1 MEDNASS
8 GGVDNAFA
16 PDELDEPT
24 YGQAQ
29 AIDVRELGE
38 ASRTFS
44 WKKLWAFAGPG
55 WLMSIAYLD
64 PGNIE
69 SDLQTGAQTKY
80 MLLWV
85 LFWATFLG
93 LVLQLLSA
101 RLGVVTGKHLA
112 QHCRTEYPD
121 WARISLWLM
130 TEFALIGS
138 DIQEVLG
145 SAIAFNILSD
155 GAIPLWAGV
164 IITAA
169 DCFSFLFLES
179 FGIRKLETFFAVCL
193 IVMAATFGQMYIS
206 TSPNQLEVTKG
217 TVIFDLD
224 NKSFNVAVGM
234 IGAVIM
240 PHNIYLHSALVQSR
254 KIDHGNT
261 AAVKEAD
268 MYNKIESTVALFC
281 SFIINLFVVSVF
293 AHNFSEHGVYY
304 EKHHEEFP
312 DCFGENIGL
321 LNTAGCFQDVVGNN
335 NGSWIPMKYIWGFG
349 LLAAGQTSTMTGTY
363 AGQFVMQGFLDLKIK
378 PWQRVLLT
386 RSVALGP
393 TLVVAL
399 TVDHA
404 TLDTANEWLNILQ
417 SVQLPFALVPVIYF
431 TSQEQTMHSFVNSKV
446 AKSTYAFISLLIVI
460 VNIYLVLNGVDL
472 TQPAQLVPTM
482 FVGIMYVSF
491 VGYLTIGP
499 KQARAVWCKVTGKQ
513 PDEREDGYSQFS
525 PIGGNM

>member
-1 MEDNASS
+1 MEDKATSRLL
-8 GGVDNAFA
+8 DKEFA

-29 AIDVRELGE
+29 GIDIEE
-38 ASRTFS
+38 PSTSFS
-44 WKKLWAFAGPG
+44 WRKLVAFAGPG

-69 SDLQTGAQTKY
+69 SDLQTGAQTRY

-101 RLGVVTGKHLA
+101 RLGVVTGRHLA
-112 QHCRTEYPD
+112 QHCRTEYPN
-121 WARISLWLM
+121 WARYSLWIL
-130 TEFALIGS
+130 TELALIGS

-145 SAIAFNILSD
+145 SAIGFNILSD
-155 GAIPLWAGV
+155 GAIPLWGGV

-169 DCFSFLFLES
+169 DCFSFLFLEN
-179 FGIRKLETFFAVCL
+179 FGIRKLEAFFAVCL
-193 IVMAATFGQMYIS
+193 VVMAATFGQMYI
-206 TSPNQLEVTKG
+206 TTKPNQLDVTKG

-254 KIDHGNT
+254 KIDHTNT
-261 AAVKEAD
+261 VAVKEAD
-268 MYNKIESTVALFC
+268 MYNKIESSAALFC
-281 SFIINLFVVSVF
+281 SFIINLFVVGVF
-293 AHNFSEHGVYY
+293 AHNFSEDGAYY
-304 EKHHEEFP
+304 EQYHEEYP
-312 DCFGENIGL
+312 DCFGDKIGL
-321 LNTAGCFQDVVGNN
+321 LNTASCFQDVVGHQK
-335 NGSWIPMKYIWGFG
+335 GSWISMKYVWGFG

-393 TLVVAL
+393 TLIVAL

-404 TLDTANEWLNILQ
+404 TLDTVNEWLNVLQ

-431 TSQEQTMHSFVNSKV
+431 TSQETTMHSFVNSNL
-446 AKSTYAFISLLIVI
+446 AKLVYGTISILIVI
-460 VNIYLVLNGVDL
+460 VNIYLVVNGIDL
-472 TQPAQLVPTM
+472 TQYAQLVPAL
-482 FVGIMYVSF
+482 FIGCAYVFF
-491 VGYLTIGP
+491 VGYLTLGP
-499 KQARAVWCKVTGKQ
+499 TKAKAMWCKITGQQ
-513 PDEREDGYSQFS
+513 PEEMDPFS
-525 PIGGNM
+525 PTRGGM